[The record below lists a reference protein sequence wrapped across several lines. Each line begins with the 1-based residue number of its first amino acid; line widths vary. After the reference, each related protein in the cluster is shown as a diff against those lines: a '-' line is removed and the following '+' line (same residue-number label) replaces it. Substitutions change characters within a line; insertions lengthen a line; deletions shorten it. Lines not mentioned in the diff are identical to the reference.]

1 MSFECNWSLMRRI
14 SVHIEELGPIRNA
27 EIELAQLMLFT
38 GASNLGKSYTNF
50 LAYYV
55 FSIFANNR
63 IYKYIS
69 NKIDGR
75 LKQNANF
82 DFVLKLSDLSVWMSE
97 DVKVFFKNLLGYDN
111 IPCVVFFNFE
121 TDVDTYEISFLREDN
136 SFQFKN
142 VDLKV
147 SSVTIN
153 GTKKLMVWD
162 DTMASPVISDLIASY
177 LSIYLFGIHFAHSFL
192 LPPGRASL
200 LDNSYSVQRGASRV
214 GMYDL
219 FLRDYDILTRKSM
232 NEISKDAD
240 RQFFESRISKLI
252 EGKVQTTKEGAF
264 LILPNENR
272 IPLSAAAS
280 SIKELSPILFWM
292 QNREISMDSICIE
305 EPEAHAHPEMQYGIA
320 DLLVA
325 CLNKGA
331 FMQITTHSDYFLS
344 RLNQLILLHRLKTT
358 NEAAFVAYCSKYRHS
373 NRLTLDVDNVR
384 AYYFYRDEN
393 NDVKIRLQDISE
405 GIPFD
410 SFSSIVKRQIEV
422 DDWLEESL
430 KTEAND

>member
-1 MSFECNWSLMRRI
+1 MRRI

-27 EIELAQLMLFT
+27 NIELAQLMLFT

-55 FSIFANNR
+55 FSAFANNR
-63 IYKYIS
+63 IYKFIS

-82 DFVLKLSDLSVWMSE
+82 DFVLKLSDLCVWMSE
-97 DVKVFFKNLLGYDN
+97 DVKDFFKNLLGYN
-111 IPCVVFFNFE
+111 SIPCTVFFDFD
-121 TDVDTYEISFLREDN
+121 TDVDAFDISFLREDD
-136 SFQFKN
+136 SFKFKDD
-142 VDLKV
+142 DLKV

-153 GTKKLMVWD
+153 GAKRLMIWD
-162 DTMASPVISDLIASY
+162 DTIASPMVSDLIASH
-177 LSIYLFGIHFAHSFL
+177 LSVFLFGTHIAHSFL

-200 LDNSYSVQRGASRV
+200 LDNSYSVQKSASRV

-252 EGKVQTTKEGAF
+252 GGKVKATKDGTV
-264 LILPNENR
+264 LILSDGSP

-292 QNREISMDSICIE
+292 QNREISLDSICIE

-331 FMQITTHSDYFLS
+331 FMQITTHSDYLLS
-344 RLNQLILLHRLKTT
+344 RLNQLILLHHLKTS
-358 NEAAFVAYCSKYRHS
+358 NEAAFMAYCTQYRHS
-373 NRLTLDVDNVR
+373 SKLTLDVNNVK

-393 NDVKIRLQDISE
+393 NEVKIRLQDISD

-410 SFSSIVKRQIEV
+410 SFSSIVKRQIEI
-422 DDWLEESL
+422 DDLLEESL
-430 KTEAND
+430 KTENNG

>member
-1 MSFECNWSLMRRI
+1 MRRI

-27 EIELAQLMLFT
+27 DIELAQLMLFT

-55 FSIFANNR
+55 FSAFANNR
-63 IYKYIS
+63 IYKFIS

-82 DFVLKLSDLSVWMSE
+82 DFVLKLSDLCVWMSE
-97 DVKVFFKNLLGYDN
+97 DVKDFFKNLLGYNN
-111 IPCVVFFNFE
+111 IPCTVFFDFD
-121 TDVDTYEISFLREDN
+121 TDVDAFDISFLREDD
-136 SFQFKN
+136 SFKFKGE
-142 VDLKV
+142 DLKV

-153 GTKKLMVWD
+153 GTKRLMIWD
-162 DTMASPVISDLIASY
+162 DTIASPMVSDLIASY
-177 LSIYLFGIHFAHSFL
+177 LSVYLFGTHIAHSFL

-252 EGKVQTTKEGAF
+252 GGKVQTTKDGTV
-264 LILPNENR
+264 LILPDGNP

-292 QNREISMDSICIE
+292 QNREISLDSICIE

-331 FMQITTHSDYFLS
+331 FMQITTHSDYLLS
-344 RLNQLILLHRLKTT
+344 RLNQLILLHRLKTV
-358 NEAAFVAYCSKYRHS
+358 NETAFTAYCTQNRHS
-373 NRLTLDVDNVR
+373 SKLTLDVNNVR

-393 NDVKIRLQDISE
+393 NEVKIRLQDISE

-410 SFSSIVKRQIEV
+410 SFSSIVKRQIEI

-430 KTEAND
+430 KSEDND

>member
-1 MSFECNWSLMRRI
+1 MRQI
-14 SVHIEELGPIRNA
+14 SIHIEELGPIKDA
-27 EIELAQLMLFT
+27 DIELAQLMLFT

-55 FSIFANNR
+55 FSTFANNR
-63 IYKYIS
+63 IYKFIS

-82 DFVLKLSDLSVWMSE
+82 NFVLKLSEICVWMSE
-97 DVKVFFKNLLGYDN
+97 DVKDFFKNLLGYNDIHCN
-111 IPCVVFFNFE
+111 VSFSFGVEEVLN
-121 TDVDTYEISFLREDN
+121 ISFLKEDDVFN
-136 SFQFKN
+136 FQNKSY
-142 VDLKV
+142 LI

-153 GTKKLMVWD
+153 GNKRIMIWD
-162 DTMASPVISDLIASY
+162 DQIASPKISSLIADY
-177 LSIYLFGIHFAHSFL
+177 LSELLFGTSISHSFL

-200 LDNSYSVQRGASRV
+200 LDNSFSVQKNASRV

-232 NEISKDAD
+232 DEVSKDSD
-240 RQFFESRISKLI
+240 QQFFETRISRLI
-252 EGKVQTTKEGAF
+252 GGRVLATKDGAV
-264 LILPNENR
+264 LELPNGQP

-292 QNREISMDSICIE
+292 QNRDISIDSICIE

-331 FMQITTHSDYFLS
+331 FMQITTHSDYLLS
-344 RLNQLILLHRLKTT
+344 RLNHLVLLHRLKMTDA
-358 NEAAFVAYCSKYRHS
+358 AAFTEYCTQYRHS
-373 NRLTLDVDNVR
+373 NKLILDVGNVK

-393 NDVKIRLQDISE
+393 NDVRIRLQDISE
-405 GIPFD
+405 GILFD

-422 DDWLEESL
+422 DDRLEEFFN
-430 KTEAND
+430 KGNDNGCSAS